1 MPKYEYFL
9 IEKTVVTVEIEAK
22 DRDEANNMVVDMLDT
37 GDIDWEIGGMETGYE
52 FNGEIEN
59 A

>member
-22 DRDEANNMVVDMLDT
+22 DQDEANNMVEDMLDT
-37 GDIDWEIGGMETGYE
+37 GDIDWGIGGMETGYE
-52 FNGEIEN
+52 FNGEIKN